1 MNFRCIIFLAIIFA
15 IFRAQASVEEEVP
28 IILREPAGL
37 KTGVWLPEAKATV
50 NFIVNNNTLKATTT
64 FYDWSIGE
72 IVVVESKSTES
83 KIIAFIEISEIKN
96 NQDGTYEL
104 TCKLIRQSRT
114 NMIQVGDELMHL
126 DLSGENKHYIG
137 TTDLLVKQ
145 SDKNISS
152 KYKPLFLQGFT
163 VGETAQTLWKNEYL
177 INQFGQVSYGVQD
190 WLTVN
195 TVVPANFVGAPNAA
209 VKARFYSSYSNI
221 FAAGLNYA
229 KIPSQ
234 TNSTLNLNIYW
245 DSVSSETVIGH
256 SLLSIALFSFE
267 KAEDATAIKSLGTSS
282 IQTGSE
288 LILSNWDRVL
298 WGPSY
303 NFELKAVGGYLTYM
317 KIWDKFHLSFSLNS
331 TNITSFKLS
340 PVDGY
345 YFIFDAYWRF

>member
-1 MNFRCIIFLAIIFA
+1 MNFHYILVLAIIFA
-15 IFRAQASVEEEVP
+15 VFPAQASVDEEVP
-28 IILREPAGL
+28 IILREPAGQ
-37 KTGVWLPEAKATV
+37 KTGVWLPESKATV
-50 NFIVNNNTLKATTT
+50 NFIVNNNTLRATST
-64 FYDWSIGE
+64 FHDWLVDE
-72 IVVVESKSTES
+72 IVAVESKSAES
-83 KIIAFIEISEIKN
+83 GIIAFVQISEVTN

-114 NMIQVGDELMHL
+114 NIIQVGDELIHL
-126 DLSGENKHYIG
+126 DLSGENKSYIG
-137 TTDLLVKQ
+137 TTDLLVKR

-152 KYKPLFLQGFT
+152 KYKPLFFQGVT

-209 VKARFYSSYSNI
+209 VKARLHSSYSNI
-221 FAAGLNYA
+221 FSAGLNYA

-245 DSVSSETVIGH
+245 DAVSSETVIGH

-288 LILSNWDRVL
+288 LILTNWDRVL

-303 NFELKAVGGYLTYM
+303 NFELKAVGGYLTYT
-317 KIWDKFHLSFSLNS
+317 KIWNQFHLSFSLNS

-345 YFIFDAYWRF
+345 YLIFDAYWRF